1 MTSRQTY
8 LLAGLVL
15 AGAIARF
22 ATLDLQGFPHD
33 EAVTAGRVLDGSFGE
48 AMDQV
53 MEGERTPPLYYA
65 IAWLWAQPFGLGEV
79 GLRSLSALV
88 GTLMIP
94 AAFLLGRELAS
105 TRTGLIGAAL
115 VALNPIL
122 VWYSQEARSYIL
134 MALLVTVAMIFF
146 ARGMR
151 RPEPRSL
158 APWAVFSALA
168 LCSHY
173 FAIFLIAPQAI
184 LLLLASRNRAV
195 VYACGGLS
203 AVVLALGLVALEQQ
217 GEDRR
222 DGYTDRSLAS
232 RVAEVGVDY
241 VAGEE
246 PDPLSASTR
255 VDAVQVGAG
264 LAGLVLF
271 AGAVVLLSRG
281 PPHEREAGLWMGA
294 ILVAAVGVPALA
306 ALVGLDFLKPRNVM
320 AGVVPVLMIA
330 ALGFSSER
338 AARAGLIGAIG
349 MSALFAASLI
359 ATNVS
364 AEMQRE
370 DWRSAAGAAGAPAGT
385 RLIAVPQNGDDPL
398 LYYLDATRFVGPV
411 ARDGAVVDEIVAIS
425 TTSEINPPPEG
436 FELVSTER
444 VPPLF
449 TVSTFQA
456 SGPERV
462 ERADAVS
469 LLRERATVLLDE

>member
-1 MTSRQTY
+1 VTSRQTY

-15 AGAIARF
+15 VGAVARF
-22 ATLDLQGFPHD
+22 ATLDLQSLHHD
-33 EAVTAGRVLDGSFGE
+33 EAVTAGRVLDGGFGA

-53 MEGERTPPLYYA
+53 VEGERSPPLFYA
-65 IAWLWAQPFGLGEV
+65 LAWPWTQLFGLGEV
-79 GLRSLSALV
+79 GLRSLSALI

-94 AAFLLGRELAS
+94 AAFVLGRELGS

-134 MALLVTVAMIFF
+134 MALLVTLAMIYF

-158 APWAVFSALA
+158 AFWAVLSALA

-173 FAIFLIAPQAI
+173 FAIFLIAPQAV

-195 VYACGGLS
+195 IAACGGLG
-203 AVVLALGLVALEQQ
+203 AVVLALGLVALGQQ

-222 DGYTDRSLAS
+222 DGFTELSVAS

-246 PDPLSASTR
+246 PDPLSGSAR
-255 VDAVQVGAG
+255 VDAVQAGAG

-271 AGAVVLLSRG
+271 VAAVVLLNRG
-281 PPHEREAGLWMGA
+281 SPQAREAGLWMGA
-294 ILVAAVGVPALA
+294 ILVCALGLPALA
-306 ALVGLDFLKPRNVM
+306 ALIGLDFLKPRNVM
-320 AGVVPVLMIA
+320 AGVVPLLMIG

-338 AARAGLIGAIG
+338 AGRAGLIGAIG
-349 MSALFAASLI
+349 TSALFAASLI
-359 ATNVS
+359 AINVS
-364 AEMQRE
+364 AEMQRA
-370 DWRSAAGAAGAPAGT
+370 DWRSAADAAAAPAGT

-411 ARDGAVVDEIVAIS
+411 AREGAVVEEIVAVR

-449 TVSTFQA
+449 TVSTFRA